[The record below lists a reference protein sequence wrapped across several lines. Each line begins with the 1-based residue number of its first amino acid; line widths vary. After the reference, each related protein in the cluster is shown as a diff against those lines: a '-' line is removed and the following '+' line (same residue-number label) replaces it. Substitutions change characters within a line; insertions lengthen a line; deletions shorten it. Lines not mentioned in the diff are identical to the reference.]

1 MVILFI
7 LFVVQFSIACACLA
21 VGTEQQSELAKKG
34 WDNASKQTQQS
45 AQTYF
50 NCCGYATTKTLNIT
64 DCPNV
69 SSNPTFD
76 YLIHILNTILG
87 QMLYRF

>member
-21 VGTEQQSELAKKG
+21 FGTEQQIELAQRG
-34 WDNASKQTQQS
+34 WDNAPKHTKQS

-50 NCCGYATTKTLNIT
+50 NCCGFKKPDKPLNAT

-69 SSNPTFD
+69 CSKLSK
-76 YLIHILNTILG
+76 YVL
-87 QMLYRF
+87 